1 VSTPGGALAKVAPP
15 GEDHLRVESD
25 EALLMAFHAGD
36 ARAFERL
43 VARHEK
49 PVWCFLRRFVKDSAT
64 AEDLLQEVFLRVVRS
79 REGAETAWRGSAKFS
94 TWLYT
99 IARNLCIDQARRASH
114 RDAASLD
121 GPARETAD
129 DETTLHER
137 VAASDPLADAR
148 AVDRQARVRIDR
160 AIDALPLEQ
169 REVFLMREVM
179 EMPFAEIAVAV
190 GVSEPTVKSR
200 MRYALEK
207 LRVALAELNDDLS
220 PANPPSAKQSTG
232 SG

>member
-1 VSTPGGALAKVAPP
+1 
-15 GEDHLRVESD
+15 VESD
-25 EALLMAFHAGD
+25 EALLMAFRAGD

-49 PVWCFLRRFVKDSAT
+49 PIWNFLRRFVANAAT
-64 AEDLLQEVFLRVVRS
+64 AEDLLQEVFLRVIRS
-79 REGAETAWRGSAKFS
+79 AQAPEAEWRGSAKFS

-99 IARNLCIDQARRASH
+99 IARNLCVDHARRAVH

-121 GPARETAD
+121 GPAHAGSENEA
-129 DETTLHER
+129 TLHDR
-137 VAASDPLADAR
+137 LPSPDPPADALV
-148 AVDRQARVRIDR
+148 ADHQAKARIDR
-160 AIDALPLEQ
+160 AIDALPPDQ

-179 EMPFAEIAVAV
+179 ELPFAEIAAAV
-190 GVSEPTVKSR
+190 GASEPTVKSR

-207 LRVALAELNDDLS
+207 LRAALVELGDDV
-220 PANPPSAKQSTG
+220 PSAKESAG

>member
-1 VSTPGGALAKVAPP
+1 
-15 GEDHLRVESD
+15 VESD
-25 EALLMAFHAGD
+25 EALLMAYRAGD

-49 PVWCFLRRFVKDSAT
+49 PVWNFLRRFVANAAT
-64 AEDLLQEVFLRVVRS
+64 AEDLLQEVFLRVIKS
-79 REGAETAWRGSAKFS
+79 AHAEESEWRGAAKFS

-99 IARNLCIDQARRASH
+99 IARNLCVDHARRAVH

-121 GPARETAD
+121 GPGHAAAD
-129 DETTLHER
+129 TEATLHDRIPSSDPAPDAR
-137 VAASDPLADAR
+137 VA
-148 AVDRQARVRIDR
+148 DRQAKARIDA
-160 AIDALPLEQ
+160 AIAALPPDQ

-179 EMPFAEIAVAV
+179 EMPFAEIAAAV

-207 LRVALAELNDDLS
+207 LRVSLVELGGDQAS
-220 PANPPSAKQSTG
+220 GPGKTESSG

>member
-1 VSTPGGALAKVAPP
+1 M
-15 GEDHLRVESD
+15 ESD
-25 EALLMAFHAGD
+25 EALLMAYRAGD

-49 PVWCFLRRFVKDSAT
+49 PVWNFLRRFVANAAT
-64 AEDLLQEVFLRVVRS
+64 AEDLLQEVFLRVVKS
-79 REGAETAWRGSAKFS
+79 AHAEESEWRGAAKFS

-99 IARNLCIDQARRASH
+99 IARNLCVDHARRAVH

-121 GPARETAD
+121 GPGHAAAD
-129 DETTLHER
+129 TEATLHDRIASSDPAPDAR
-137 VAASDPLADAR
+137 VA
-148 AVDRQARVRIDR
+148 DRQAKARIDA
-160 AIDALPLEQ
+160 AIAALPSDQ

-179 EMPFAEIAVAV
+179 EMPFAEIAAAV

-207 LRVALAELNDDLS
+207 LRVSLVELGGE
-220 PANPPSAKQSTG
+220 PAGKTESSG

>member
-1 VSTPGGALAKVAPP
+1 V
-15 GEDHLRVESD
+15 DSD
-25 EALLMAFHAGD
+25 EALMMAYRAGD

-49 PVWCFLRRFVKDSAT
+49 AVWNFLRRFVRDAT
-64 AEDLLQEVFLRVVRS
+64 AAEDLLQEVFLRVIKS
-79 REGAETAWRGSAKFS
+79 ADEWRGAAKFS

-99 IARNLCIDQARRASH
+99 IARNLCVDHARRAVH

-121 GPARETAD
+121 GPAHAGAEAD
-129 DETTLHER
+129 ATLHDRIASPAPRADEV
-137 VAASDPLADAR
+137 VA
-148 AVDRQARVRIDR
+148 DRQAK
-160 AIDALPLEQ
+160 AKIDAAIATLPPEQ

-179 EMPFAEIAVAV
+179 EMPFAEIAAAV
-190 GVSEPTVKSR
+190 GASEPTVKSR

-207 LRVALAELNDDLS
+207 LRAALIELADAAGAAES
-220 PANPPSAKQSTG
+220 SG